1 VLLEDLLRLIQ
12 TQPRSLQPHQPCP
25 QPRRRREVTRVS
37 LAAARAQDL
46 DAPAR
51 KARFRPGAL
60 RYLRDAAAIDET
72 FERFVLLEDLLR
84 LLHAQPRSS

>member
-37 LAAARAQDL
+37 AAARARKIETHRSARAVPTSRP
-46 DAPAR
+46 APYV
-51 KARFRPGAL
+51 GEE
-60 RYLRDAAAIDET
+60 AAIDET
-72 FERFVLLEDLLR
+72 FE
-84 LLHAQPRSS
+84 